1 VQDNVFK
8 KTKMHIVMVAKLG
21 TIVLSTSTLD
31 PWIFKGNYKM
41 MFDSIEE
48 IQVGGIFS
56 YDKIQIIT
64 KISRTIF
71 INNVCI
77 KSI

>member
-1 VQDNVFK
+1 
-8 KTKMHIVMVAKLG
+8 MHIVMAKKLR

-48 IQVGGIFS
+48 IQMGGIFS
-56 YDKIQIIT
+56 YDK
-64 KISRTIF
+64 F
-71 INNVCI
+71 
-77 KSI
+77 